1 MTSVLLG
8 KEGESKKR
16 ITWCDQRRM
25 CASFAD
31 GDWLGRRPGRSGGRP
46 SSSANLK
53 HGRRGVAWRG
63 EDERREERR
72 VGGNGEEGRWPRWV
86 WSEEKEKLKD
96 AEQQWHGWSFQT
108 HSMQQQHQQPPQDQ
122 GPFSWPSQVSWPTLG
137 PGRARRKQR
146 ARLEWAVGGGRANS
160 LEPASPLDATLCA
173 RTDTYFAAKRRH
185 QTTRPPFFFQPTLSA
200 FCLSPISKTNFK
212 F

>member
-1 MTSVLLG
+1 
-8 KEGESKKR
+8 
-16 ITWCDQRRM
+16 M
-25 CASFAD
+25 CASFAN

-146 ARLEWAVGGGRANS
+146 ARLEWACLFLSNASRPDPTRALLLKPLMLLRLLRLLS
-160 LEPASPLDATLCA
+160 KARQSDGVDEFYSDAFMMAVESP
-173 RTDTYFAAKRRH
+173 
-185 QTTRPPFFFQPTLSA
+185 
-200 FCLSPISKTNFK
+200 
-212 F
+212 